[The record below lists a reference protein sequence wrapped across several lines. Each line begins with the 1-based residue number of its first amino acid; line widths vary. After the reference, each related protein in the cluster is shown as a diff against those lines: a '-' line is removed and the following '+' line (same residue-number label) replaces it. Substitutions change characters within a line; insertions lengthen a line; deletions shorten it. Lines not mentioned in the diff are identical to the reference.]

1 METTYLGNAKEII
14 ENQVEITHNELMFS
28 RLCLVELMK
37 SNHALSPVYKRMI
50 LNNAN
55 DLYIDKRISLE
66 FLKELRNEI

>member
-1 METTYLGNAKEII
+1 METTYLGSATQNEI
-14 ENQVEITHNELMFS
+14 ENEFA

-55 DLYIDKRISLE
+55 DLYIDTRISLE

>member
-1 METTYLGNAKEII
+1 METTYLGNAIQKEI
-14 ENQVEITHNELMFS
+14 ENEFS
-28 RLCLVELMK
+28 RICLLGIMK